1 MSSNEFFQR
10 WLAPDRGRLWLVATV
25 VGVRSECSDATTL
38 FLELPEPAD
47 FVAGQYYLVRMRID
61 GAPGVVEQ
69 AYSVSSSPWPSS
81 SKIEITIREIPGG
94 RASPLLARQVG
105 EGDQIHLHGPFG
117 SLTWNEADGGPLL
130 MIGAGS
136 GVAPFA
142 SIVRFASARHS
153 TVPMAL
159 LCSSR
164 DRASILFR
172 EPLEELDRCQDE
184 LSVIHTFTRS
194 PRDLSAHFHRRIDAP
209 MINEVIGKLG
219 SWDPAPLS
227 LLIAGPLEMV
237 ASARQACQALGI
249 EGGRINYELHA

>member
-1 MSSNEFFQR
+1 
-10 WLAPDRGRLWLVATV
+10 
-25 VGVRSECSDATTL
+25 
-38 FLELPEPAD
+38 
-47 FVAGQYYLVRMRID
+47 
-61 GAPGVVEQ
+61 
-69 AYSVSSSPWPSS
+69 
-81 SKIEITIREIPGG
+81 
-94 RASPLLARQVG
+94 
-105 EGDQIHLHGPFG
+105 
-117 SLTWNEADGGPLL
+117 

-136 GVAPFA
+136 GAAPFA

-172 EPLEELDRCQDE
+172 EPLEELDRCRDQ
-184 LSVIHTFTRS
+184 LSVIHTFTQS

-209 MINEVIGKLG
+209 MINEVIGKLS

-227 LLIAGPLEMV
+227 LLIAGPLEIV

-249 EGGRINYELHA
+249 EGGRVNYELHA

>member
-10 WLAPDRGRLWLVATV
+10 WLAPDRGRLRLVATV
-25 VGVRSECSDATTL
+25 IGVRSECSDATTL
-38 FLELPEPAD
+38 LLELPKPAD
-47 FVAGQYYLVRMRID
+47 CVAGQYYLVRMRID
-61 GAPGVVEQ
+61 GASGVVEQ
-69 AYSVSSSPWPSS
+69 AYSVSSSPWSPS
-81 SKIEITIREIPGG
+81 SKIVITIREIPDG

-105 EGDQIHLHGPFG
+105 EGDQLHLHGPFG

-130 MIGAGS
+130 MNGAGS
-136 GVAPFA
+136 GVALFA
-142 SIVRFASARHS
+142 SIVRFASSGHS

-172 EPLEELDRCQDE
+172 EPLVELDRSQDQ

-194 PRDLSAHFHRRIDAP
+194 PRDLWAHFHRRVDAP
-209 MINEVIGKLG
+209 MINDVIEKFG
-219 SWDPAPLS
+219 SWGPAPLS

-237 ASARQACQALGI
+237 ASARLACQALGV
-249 EGGRINYELHA
+249 ESVRINYELHA

>member
-10 WLAPDRGRLWLVATV
+10 WPAPDRGRLWLVATV
-25 VGVRSECSDATTL
+25 VGVRSECSNAKTPL
-38 FLELPEPAD
+38 LELPEPVD

-61 GAPGVVEQ
+61 GAPGFVEQ
-69 AYSVSSSPWPSS
+69 AYSVSSSPSPPS

-94 RASPLLARQVG
+94 HASSLLARQVN
-105 EGDQIHLHGPFG
+105 EGDQIHLRGPFG
-117 SLTWNEADGGPLL
+117 TLKWNEADGGPLL

-136 GVAPFA
+136 GPAPFA
-142 SIVRFASARHS
+142 SIVRFASTRHS

-172 EPLEELDRCQDE
+172 EPLEELDRCQDQ

-194 PRDLSAHFHRRIDAP
+194 SRDLSAHFHRRIDAP
-209 MINEVIGKLG
+209 MINEVIGKLS

-237 ASARQACQALGI
+237 ASARQARQALGI

>member
-10 WLAPDRGRLWLVATV
+10 WPAPDRGRLWLVATV
-25 VGVRSECSDATTL
+25 VRVRSECSNVKTPL
-38 FLELPEPAD
+38 LELPEPVD

-61 GAPGVVEQ
+61 GAPGFVEQ
-69 AYSVSSSPWPSS
+69 AYSVSSSPSPPS

-94 RASPLLARQVG
+94 HASPLLARQVG
-105 EGDQIHLHGPFG
+105 EGDQIHLRGPFG

-136 GVAPFA
+136 GLAPFE
-142 SIVRFASARHS
+142 SIVRFASTRHS

-172 EPLEELDRCQDE
+172 EPLEELDRCQDQ
-184 LSVIHTFTRS
+184 LSVIRTFTRS

-209 MINEVIGKLG
+209 MINEVIGKLS

-237 ASARQACQALGI
+237 ASARQARQALGI